1 MENGKWR
8 KTNEKLRKNNGKQGK
23 SEEKW
28 RKTNEKRRKNNGKQ
42 GKSEEKWRKTNEKRR
57 KSNGKQGKSE
67 ETVPTTKKKIP
78 KQEKTQK
85 NPHPIVI
92 IPQQEIWS
100 AMASFL
106 RQAEAKVERKKDIDL
121 FLSLQQADPEAA
133 LNPATAPGQMRKMCI
148 VQVTGCPKSLKC
160 LILIQTHTGNRWVSA
175 IEFGQIHKVWET
187 THRMEDA
194 GRSKFQLGT
203 LLHGFQSLQ
212 ALCCV
217 VSGVSEIFWIC
228 HIISMIFRGFIQV
241 YHSIVD
247 QSWETVSFLLSGG
260 LGRGLADLWAWG
272 CDFLSLVT
280 PNFGWFKCWKRPAFL
295 SQLVNVWSILGQN
308 WLKGKLTGNPY
319 VKTCEN
325 PIKHIPQR
333 LRSRNLVRMR
343 RRQSVKPVKLK
354 LEPQGLYKIVMLGRE
369 KKEAVRIR
377 WN

>member
-1 MENGKWR
+1 
-8 KTNEKLRKNNGKQGK
+8 
-23 SEEKW
+23 
-28 RKTNEKRRKNNGKQ
+28 
-42 GKSEEKWRKTNEKRR
+42 
-57 KSNGKQGKSE
+57 
-67 ETVPTTKKKIP
+67 
-78 KQEKTQK
+78 
-85 NPHPIVI
+85 
-92 IPQQEIWS
+92 
-100 AMASFL
+100 MASFL

-175 IEFGQIHKVWET
+175 IEFGQIHKVWGNDPSNGGCWEVKIPT
-187 THRMEDA
+187 GDPCYTFPVATSFVLCGVRCFWNFMNMSHHIYDIQRA
-194 GRSKFQLGT
+194 HT
-203 LLHGFQSLQ
+203 SL
-212 ALCCV
+212 
-217 VSGVSEIFWIC
+217 SYS
-228 HIISMIFRGFIQV
+228 IILSLIKVG
-241 YHSIVD
+241 
-247 QSWETVSFLLSGG
+247 EAVSFLLSGG

-319 VKTCEN
+319 AKTCEN
-325 PIKHIPQR
+325 PIRHIPQR

-343 RRQSVKPVKLK
+343 RRQRVKPVKLK